1 MEKSSMPKRVAKKP
15 RDDEESDSSQE
26 GDEDEAII
34 AILQDLEDLQ
44 KKLRSRKKKAEEAQ
58 KLIASQEDVIIS
70 LSSKCLQLEAQ
81 TKKMSDMLC
90 RERLDFADLRQSIRE
105 SEKKG
110 K

>member
-1 MEKSSMPKRVAKKP
+1 MEKSGKRP
-15 RDDEESDSSQE
+15 RDGEESDSSQE
-26 GDEDEAII
+26 GDEDGAIN
-34 AILQDLEDLQ
+34 AILQNLEDLQ
-44 KKLRSRKKKAEEAQ
+44 KKLRSRKKKAEEAK

-90 RERLDFADLRQSIRE
+90 QERLDLADLRQCIRE

>member
-1 MEKSSMPKRVAKKP
+1 MPKKAAKKP

-26 GDEDEAII
+26 GDEDGAIN

-58 KLIASQEDVIIS
+58 KLIASQEIVIIS
-70 LSSKCLQLEAQ
+70 LSRKCLQLEAQ

-90 RERLDFADLRQSIRE
+90 QERLDFADLRQSIRE
-105 SEKKG
+105 SEKKENR
-110 K
+110 